1 VAKRYEDPIEVA
13 TEEAG
18 PDVAPL
24 AFRWR
29 GRQYF
34 VDERL
39 SSWREAGEWWQA
51 AGSAAAQNKDAVGS
65 TTDGLGHRPEQN
77 GSGEVRER
85 EYFRVLAHPAGM
97 GATGE
102 LDADGF
108 FVSCSSVYDIYRDRI
123 KGVWR
128 MARVWD

>member
-1 VAKRYEDPIEVA
+1 MAKRYEDPIEVA

-18 PDVAPL
+18 SARDGLGHHAEPEGAPL

-39 SSWREAGEWWQA
+39 SSWREGGEWWLA
-51 AGSAAAQNKDAVGS
+51 SGSKA
-65 TTDGLGHRPEQN
+65 N
-77 GSGEVRER
+77 GQKSGEVKER
-85 EYFRVLAHPAGM
+85 EFFRVLAHPAGA

-102 LDADGF
+102 LDSNGF
-108 FVSCSSVYDIYRDRI
+108 IVSNSSVYDIYRDRI
-123 KGVWR
+123 KGEWR

>member
-1 VAKRYEDPIEVA
+1 MA

-18 PDVAPL
+18 SEPAPL

-39 SSWREAGEWWQA
+39 SSWREAGEWWL
-51 AGSAAAQNKDAVGS
+51 AGS
-65 TTDGLGHRPEQN
+65 N
-77 GSGEVRER
+77 GNRQETAGEIRER
-85 EYFRVLAHPAGM
+85 EFFRVLAHPAGA

-102 LDADGF
+102 LDSNGF
-108 FVSCSSVYDIYRDRI
+108 IVSNSSVYDIYRDRI
-123 KGVWR
+123 KGEWR

>member
-1 VAKRYEDPIEVA
+1 MAKRYEDPIEVA

-18 PDVAPL
+18 SEPAPL

-39 SSWREAGEWWQA
+39 SSWREGGEWWLA
-51 AGSAAAQNKDAVGS
+51 AGSLA
-65 TTDGLGHRPEQN
+65 N
-77 GSGEVRER
+77 GAKPAGEVKER
-85 EYFRVLAHPAGM
+85 EFFRVLAHPAGA

-102 LDADGF
+102 LDSNGF
-108 FVSCSSVYDIYRDRI
+108 IVSNSSVYDIYRDRI
-123 KGVWR
+123 NGEWR

>member
-18 PDVAPL
+18 SEPAPL

-39 SSWREAGEWWQA
+39 SSWREAGEWWLASGA
-51 AGSAAAQNKDAVGS
+51 A
-65 TTDGLGHRPEQN
+65 
-77 GSGEVRER
+77 RER
-85 EYFRVLAHPAGM
+85 EYFRVLAHPAGS
-97 GATGE
+97 GATGD
-102 LDADGF
+102 LDPDGF
-108 FVSCSSVYDIYRDRI
+108 IVSCSSVYDIYRDRI
-123 KGVWR
+123 KGEWR

>member
-1 VAKRYEDPIEVA
+1 MAKRYEDPIEVA

-18 PDVAPL
+18 SDNAPL

-39 SSWREAGEWWQA
+39 SSWREAGEWWRAQA
-51 AGSAAAQNKDAVGS
+51 SNSGS
-65 TTDGLGHRPEQN
+65 N
-77 GSGEVRER
+77 GVKER

-97 GATGE
+97 GATGD

-108 FVSCSSVYDIYRDRI
+108 IVSCSSVYDIYRDRI
-123 KGVWR
+123 KGEWR
-128 MARVWD
+128 LARIWD